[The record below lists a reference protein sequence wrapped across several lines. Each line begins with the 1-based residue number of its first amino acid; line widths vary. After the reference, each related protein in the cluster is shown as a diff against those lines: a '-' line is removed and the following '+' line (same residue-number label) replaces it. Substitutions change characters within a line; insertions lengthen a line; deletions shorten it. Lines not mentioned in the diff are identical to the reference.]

1 MFDLES
7 LLSALSEGAP
17 SGDDL
22 EYDAAFMALEQA
34 GAGKP
39 EQQYGDTIVPAEGPD
54 WRAVREH
61 ALALAQRTRDLRVAV
76 WLLRAEARQGGLG
89 AALQGLQLVHG
100 LLSRQWDTVHPQLD
114 ASDNNDPTMR
124 MNALAPLVAPEAAL
138 ADLRA
143 APLASDRGGLTVRDI
158 ELATGKAEPVGDEVV
173 PSEAG
178 VLQGLGNV
186 LAQQPQLAETVA
198 QGLQTARETASLLDQ
213 RVGTLAPELAPLVK
227 LLKCVD
233 DAIRAARGEAVPS
246 GDGAAGAAPG
256 DASAAPGRTAV
267 ATPGAI
273 VTREDAVRALERV
286 CEWIERN
293 EPSHPAPLLIRRA
306 QRLMTKSF
314 VEIIRDLAPD
324 GMSQIERLAGPDADL
339 G

>member
-1 MFDLES
+1 MLDIES
-7 LLSALSEGAP
+7 LLSVLSEGAP

-76 WLLRAEARQGGLG
+76 WLLRAEARQSGL
-89 AALQGLQLVHG
+89 AAAMQGLQLVHG

-124 MNALAPLVAPEAAL
+124 MNALAPLASPEAAL

-143 APLASDRGGLTVRDI
+143 APLASDRGGLTVRDV
-158 ELATGKAEPVGDEVV
+158 ELAAGKAEPVGDEVV

-178 VLQGLGNV
+178 VLQGLGSL
-186 LAQQPQLAETVA
+186 LAQQPQLAEAVA
-198 QGLQTARETASLLDQ
+198 QGLQTARDIASLLDE
-213 RVGTLAPELAPLVK
+213 RVGTMAPELAPLVK

-233 DAIRAARGEAVPS
+233 DAVRTARGDAAPADE
-246 GDGAAGAAPG
+246 GAAAATEGAAPG
-256 DASAAPGRTAV
+256 RAAV

>member
-1 MFDLES
+1 MLDIES
-7 LLSALSEGAP
+7 LLSVLSEGAP

-76 WLLRAEARQGGLG
+76 WLLRAEARQSGLA
-89 AALQGLQLVHG
+89 AALQGLQLVNG

-143 APLASDRGGLTVRDI
+143 ASLASDRGGLTVRDV
-158 ELATGKAEPVGDEVV
+158 ELAAGKAEPVGDEVV

-178 VLQGLGNV
+178 VLQGLGS
-186 LAQQPQLAETVA
+186 LLTQQPQLAETVA
-198 QGLQTARETASLLDQ
+198 QGLQTARDIASLLDE
-213 RVGTLAPELAPLVK
+213 RVGTMAPELAPLVK

-233 DAIRAARGEAVPS
+233 DAVHTARGDAAPAGE
-246 GDGAAGAAPG
+246 GAAVATEGAAPG
-256 DASAAPGRTAV
+256 RAAV